1 MLLLDASSTATQ
13 ICLTSTSA
21 ASSASQPCKKLKQRG
36 SIKRGETGGGGLR
49 NCFLLSTLIARTG
62 LRQTTAIYFSSQK
75 QYHQLIFSSNIN
87 IAYAVHQ
94 HQLFRTH
101 TAYIRFPYLEP
112 LCGRNALKALAT
124 SYLSNSEMWQKKSL

>member
-1 MLLLDASSTATQ
+1 MCVCDFFLMFLLDASSTATQ
-13 ICLTSTSA
+13 KCFLCQLLRRVRRHNPA
-21 ASSASQPCKKLKQRG
+21 KKLKQRG
-36 SIKRGETGGGGLR
+36 EIIQGEGGVK
-49 NCFLLSTLIARTG
+49 TG
-62 LRQTTAIYFSSQK
+62 LRQTTAICFSSQK
-75 QYHQLIFSSNIN
+75 QYLQLIFSSNIN

-112 LCGRNALKALAT
+112 LCGRNALKAPAT